1 MNNQSATNPVNSVSE
16 SKAVTR
22 LLTAS
27 GVLAIGLTAFINS
40 VQYGL
45 GSQLILFIVFA
56 AVFVALANPE
66 SIALSRQSKMLGLL
80 ILLLLSVSIW
90 FIAPSDINSILT
102 VVMMAQAPY
111 AISKRQ
117 CWLLILV
124 VNLAF
129 LAVHYVYLG
138 YENIIFG
145 WASMFALQAFATTSS
160 LARVEEASLKLQLQE
175 QNAEL
180 VAARSALAQKSQ
192 MEERL
197 RIAGDLHDSIGHQ
210 LTALRLQLEALAQ
223 MVPKELKG
231 RVAASQQ
238 LSGELLENIRSIV
251 KRMSYEEPTNLKVLI
266 EQIEADTPG
275 VNISLLSQVPF
286 IDPALQQQLVSCIKE
301 GVSNA
306 IRHGGAGKIEI
317 TFEAKHLLI
326 DDNGKG
332 IADGNELGFGLNNLM
347 LRLAPFGGVVAL
359 TQREPR
365 GSRLSIK
372 LRTGLLTEA
381 DQ

>member
-1 MNNQSATNPVNSVSE
+1 MNNQSEINPFNSLSE
-16 SKAVTR
+16 SKAVTH

-40 VQYGL
+40 LQYGV
-45 GSQLILFIVFA
+45 GPQLILFIVFA
-56 AVFVALANPE
+56 VVFVALTNPE
-66 SIALSRQSKMLGLL
+66 SIACSRQIRVLALL
-80 ILLLLSVSIW
+80 TLLLLSVSIW
-90 FIAPSDINSILT
+90 FIAPSDINLILT
-102 VVMMAQAPY
+102 VVVMAQAPY
-111 AISKRQ
+111 AISRRQ
-117 CWLLILV
+117 CWLLMLL

-138 YENIIFG
+138 YENIFFG
-145 WASMFALQAFATTSS
+145 WAPMFALQAFAITSS

-197 RIAGDLHDSIGHQ
+197 RIAGDLHDSIGHK

-223 MVPKELKG
+223 MVPVELKG

-251 KRMSYEEPTNLKVLI
+251 KRMSYEEPVNLKVLI
-266 EQIEADTPG
+266 EQIDADTPG

-286 IDPALQQQLVSCIKE
+286 IDPALEQQLVYCIKE

-306 IRHGGAGKIEI
+306 IRHGGANKIEI

-332 IADGNELGFGLNNLM
+332 VTQGNELGFGLNNLM
-347 LRLAPFGGVVAL
+347 LRLAPFGGLVAL
-359 TQREPR
+359 TPRELG

-372 LRTGLLTEA
+372 LLTGLLTEA
-381 DQ
+381 VQ